1 MYKQKDRYSN
11 RTEYGL
17 EIETNIYGTLG
28 IKATFQISEGNGY
41 IQQMA

>member
-1 MYKQKDRYSN
+1 MHKQKDRHSN
-11 RTEYGL
+11 RTEYSP

-28 IKATFQISEGNGY
+28 IKATFPISGGNGY